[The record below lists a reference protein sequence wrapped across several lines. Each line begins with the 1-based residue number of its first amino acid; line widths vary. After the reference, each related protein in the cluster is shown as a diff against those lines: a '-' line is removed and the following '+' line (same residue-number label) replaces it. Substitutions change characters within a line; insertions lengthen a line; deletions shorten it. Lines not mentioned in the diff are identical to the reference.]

1 MADTWA
7 AQWAGQWAAGAQRF
21 NHVHAPAG
29 SATGGQFAASSGSG
43 AKASGSK
50 SGGAGKSAPSGHAA
64 QKAALLAKAK
74 ADRAKAHQL
83 QVQLKGLIKQEA
95 TAHAAAVKSAATA
108 KKSATIMSLV

>member
-43 AKASGSK
+43 GAKGSK
-50 SGGAGKSAPSGHAA
+50 GAEASPCPNRNQEPISGPMTVERCSGFPMRTDA
-64 QKAALLAKAK
+64 
-74 ADRAKAHQL
+74 
-83 QVQLKGLIKQEA
+83 
-95 TAHAAAVKSAATA
+95 
-108 KKSATIMSLV
+108 

>member
-7 AQWAGQWAAGAQRF
+7 AQWAAQWSAGAQRF

-50 SGGAGKSAPSGHAA
+50 SGGGAGKSAPSGHAR
-64 QKAALLAKAK
+64 QKAALLARAE
-74 ADRAKAHQL
+74 ADREKAH
-83 QVQLKGLIKQEA
+83 
-95 TAHAAAVKSAATA
+95 
-108 KKSATIMSLV
+108 